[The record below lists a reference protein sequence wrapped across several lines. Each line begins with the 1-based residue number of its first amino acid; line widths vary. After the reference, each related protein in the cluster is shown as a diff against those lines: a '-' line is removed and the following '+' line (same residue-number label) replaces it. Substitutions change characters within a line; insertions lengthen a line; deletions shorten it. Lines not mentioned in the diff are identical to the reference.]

1 MKVKNQKTIRRLSFR
16 IFGANRTRNLVAVL
30 AIALTAMMFTAL
42 FTIAVTLN
50 HSSEQQMMRQVGGYS
65 HGGFKRLTEEQVDD
79 LREDPLI
86 RESGTTYLFSVPEE
100 DAFLKISAEMRYA

>member
-1 MKVKNQKTIRRLSFR
+1 MRSSGSRTEKLREKGGGGEIAGRGCDRMKVKNQKTIRRLSFR

-65 HGGFKRLTEEQVDD
+65 HGGWQLTGN
-79 LREDPLI
+79 R
-86 RESGTTYLFSVPEE
+86 
-100 DAFLKISAEMRYA
+100 